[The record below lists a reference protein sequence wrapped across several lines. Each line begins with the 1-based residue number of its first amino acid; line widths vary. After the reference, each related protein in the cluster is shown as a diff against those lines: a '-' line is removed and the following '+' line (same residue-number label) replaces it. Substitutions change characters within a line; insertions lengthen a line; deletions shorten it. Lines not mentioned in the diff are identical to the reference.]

1 MLYASIKIKKI
12 LCIYIILIFL
22 LSSASLAYSVSK
34 TSKKP
39 LIMIKSCLSGGDDEY
54 DTPAFHIND
63 KWVYKMSFNYE
74 SSVLKAN
81 GKIKD
86 YTVLVESIEDN
97 RYKTKITGSF
107 SGNAGIFG
115 LIPVGSTSGSVS
127 GYAYVNKND
136 IAYIQFLINSKGKI
150 SGGAFSFNIDAT
162 MDLDPPWKYIDFP
175 LKVGNKWR
183 SYSDVTLKIHYKIK
197 TLLGVVIKEDDYKKK
212 FTIDEML
219 KCTKDHVEI
228 STKAGTFKD
237 ALLIENETGSKII
250 INIWFS
256 PSVGNMVKW
265 VYKDVS
271 GSDKI
276 EFSMEL
282 TSFKYKYNSP
292 PNTPKNPSPEDNAK
306 DVDVETSLSW
316 DGGDPDKN
324 DVVIY
329 DIYLGKSQNPSKIGS
344 ISKPSTQK
352 RITFDLDDKLEYN
365 TIYYW
370 KVVAEDK
377 DGRKSEGS
385 LWCFTTKDNNSNNPP
400 YTLSNPS
407 PGNGET
413 EINISEPVFLSW
425 DGGDPDKNDTV
436 TYSVYFDKNSNPSN
450 KIYTFSKPAT
460 QTRLSFKLNISLE
473 NSTKYYWKVIATDD
487 RGNSKEGPVWNFATQ
502 GYVPENRPPFK
513 PSDPTPADKKK
524 GVDINPTLSWHGG
537 DPDEGDTVRY
547 DIYLGTSRDSM
558 QKKDSIY
565 KPATLH
571 QISYHLN
578 NLWEK
583 TWYYWRIVATDKH
596 GETVKGPIWSFK
608 TKIVDN
614 EPPYV
619 WIQKPVEGGIY
630 INDKLRF
637 TDGFISI
644 YLHHPLIIGP
654 ITIKI
659 VAADN
664 VEGGIAKVQ
673 IFIDDELRYED
684 SSSYGT
690 VEWRWDDVY
699 SFSDNHWHLIKAVAY
714 DLAGNMGSAEIK
726 VRKIL

>member
-282 TSFKYKYNSP
+282 TSFKY
-292 PNTPKNPSPEDNAK
+292 
-306 DVDVETSLSW
+306 
-316 DGGDPDKN
+316 
-324 DVVIY
+324 
-329 DIYLGKSQNPSKIGS
+329 
-344 ISKPSTQK
+344 
-352 RITFDLDDKLEYN
+352 
-365 TIYYW
+365 
-370 KVVAEDK
+370 
-377 DGRKSEGS
+377 
-385 LWCFTTKDNNSNNPP
+385 
-400 YTLSNPS
+400 
-407 PGNGET
+407 
-413 EINISEPVFLSW
+413 
-425 DGGDPDKNDTV
+425 
-436 TYSVYFDKNSNPSN
+436 
-450 KIYTFSKPAT
+450 
-460 QTRLSFKLNISLE
+460 
-473 NSTKYYWKVIATDD
+473 
-487 RGNSKEGPVWNFATQ
+487 
-502 GYVPENRPPFK
+502 NRAYQ
-513 PSDPTPADKKK
+513 SHQHKK
-524 GVDINPTLSWHGG
+524 G
-537 DPDEGDTVRY
+537 
-547 DIYLGTSRDSM
+547 
-558 QKKDSIY
+558 
-565 KPATLH
+565 
-571 QISYHLN
+571 
-578 NLWEK
+578 
-583 TWYYWRIVATDKH
+583 
-596 GETVKGPIWSFK
+596 
-608 TKIVDN
+608 
-614 EPPYV
+614 
-619 WIQKPVEGGIY
+619 
-630 INDKLRF
+630 
-637 TDGFISI
+637 
-644 YLHHPLIIGP
+644 
-654 ITIKI
+654 
-659 VAADN
+659 
-664 VEGGIAKVQ
+664 
-673 IFIDDELRYED
+673 
-684 SSSYGT
+684 
-690 VEWRWDDVY
+690 
-699 SFSDNHWHLIKAVAY
+699 
-714 DLAGNMGSAEIK
+714 
-726 VRKIL
+726 